1 MKYLRIWIFF
11 GLSAIVSCKESG
23 PLPEAPDSPVRSPE
37 EELLTFQIDP
47 GLEIQLV
54 AQEPLVE
61 SPVVIQFDPW
71 GRMWVVEMRGYMN
84 DLEGSEE
91 HQPVGRIAILE
102 DQDGDGE
109 MDHRTTYLDSLVM
122 PRALGLFGNG
132 ALVAEN
138 NSLWITE
145 DLDGDW
151 VADRKVLLD
160 STYAANGIPEH
171 SDNGFLRNLDNWY
184 YSAKSRLRYKLVDGD
199 WIRDST
205 EFRGQWGI
213 SQDDQG
219 RLIYN
224 YNWSQLHGDLVPPN
238 SIGRNENHQP
248 TSGIDY
254 GLTIDRRVYPIR
266 SNPAVNRGY
275 IPGTLDSAKRLLE
288 FTSASAPIV
297 YRSSLLPEEYH
308 GNMFV
313 MENAGNLIKRNMV
326 VENGIYLE
334 AKDPNPGREFMAST
348 DERFRPVFAT
358 VGPDGGMYIADM
370 YQGIVQHGSY
380 MTDYLREQTLTRKL
394 DHPGHMGRIW
404 RVVPKRNSYKD
415 PVKLG
420 VLPIEN
426 LISYLD
432 HSDGWYRDMAQRL
445 LVESGQVNLI
455 PDLENFFQNQSKT
468 ELGKIHALWTLEG
481 LRGLSTEF
489 LLEALDETDYAVK
502 IHLFRLL
509 ETFAL
514 EDENVARSMGE
525 IVQRHL
531 PNSPPRFQLQAALSS
546 YALVASDRVK
556 ILESILTDF
565 GDDPAFRD
573 AILSS
578 LESLEFE
585 FFTHLRGSELWEKE
599 DQGNAIFLEM
609 LTSATIQGGSLE
621 EVGSLLSWIENA
633 PDHWTSVSILSGL
646 AIQGGNP
653 ENLGKFSLSEQPLLF
668 SENSPF
674 SDQSSLE
681 RAKNLFKWKGF
692 SPEKN
697 KGTNLALD
705 ENSQKLFT
713 EGRQKYLASC
723 AGCHGGNGAGVGR
736 MGPPLDGSEW
746 VIGDERRLALILLHG
761 IEGPITVKGKLYD
774 APEILPVMPSHST
787 MDDRSIAAILTY
799 IRNEWGNHAGP
810 IAPRLVGGTRH
821 TSQGRVYPWS
831 ESELNAHIE
840 KLTQTDPN
848 P

>member
-1 MKYLRIWIFF
+1 MKNLRIWMFF
-11 GLSAIVSCKESG
+11 GLSALASCKEPG
-23 PLPEAPDSPVRSPE
+23 PLPETPDSPVRSPE
-37 EELLTFQIDP
+37 EEILSFQIDR
-47 GLEIQLV
+47 GLEVQLV

-61 SPVVIQFDPW
+61 SPVIIQFDQW
-71 GRMWVVEMRGYMN
+71 GRLWVVEMRGYMN

-91 HQPVGRIAILE
+91 HQRVGRIAILE

-109 MDHRTTYLDSLVM
+109 MDHRITYLDSLIM

-132 ALVAEN
+132 ALIAEN

-151 VADRKVLLD
+151 KADRKVLLD

-184 YSAKSRLRYKLVDGD
+184 YSAKSRIRYKLVNRE

-224 YNWSQLHGDLVPPN
+224 YNWSQLHGDLLPPN

-248 TSGIDY
+248 SSGIDY

-288 FTSASAPIV
+288 FTSASAPTV
-297 YRSSLLPEEYH
+297 YRSSLLPQEYH

-313 MENAGNLIKRNMV
+313 MENAGNLIKRNV
-326 VENGIYLE
+326 VTENGIYLE

-358 VGPDGGMYIADM
+358 VGPDGGLYIADM

-380 MTDYLREQTLTRKL
+380 MTDYLKEQTLNRKL

-404 RVVPKRNSYKD
+404 RIVPKRTSFRS
-415 PVKLG
+415 PEKLG
-420 VLPIEN
+420 GLPVEE
-426 LISYLD
+426 LIPYLE

-445 LVESGQVNLI
+445 LVESGQKNLASQ
-455 PDLENFFQNQSKT
+455 LENFISSQAKT
-468 ELGKIHALWTLEG
+468 DLGKIHALWTLEG
-481 LRGLSTEF
+481 LQVLNPEF
-489 LLEALDETDYAVK
+489 LLEVLEKADYAVK
-502 IHLFRLL
+502 THVLRLL
-509 ETFAL
+509 EPFA
-514 EDENVARSMGE
+514 EKNFE
-525 IVQRHL
+525 IASTLAEVIQNNL
-531 PNSPPRFQLQAALSS
+531 NQASPRFKLQVALSS
-546 YALVASDRVK
+546 YVFDPGDQMK
-556 ILESILTDF
+556 ILTSVLNEF
-565 GDDPAFRD
+565 EEDPVFRD

-578 LESLEFE
+578 LQGQEYEF
-585 FFTHLRGSELWEKE
+585 LSYLGDSEWSETEGQEK
-599 DQGNAIFLEM
+599 AIFLEM
-609 LTSATIQGGSLE
+609 LTSAIVQGGDLVEVQSL
-621 EVGSLLSWIENA
+621 VAQIEKASN
-633 PDHWTSVSILSGL
+633 HWTSKAILSGL
-646 AIQGGNP
+646 ATQGGNP
-653 ENLGKFSLSEQPLLF
+653 DNLGKFTLNGQPLLF
-668 SENSPF
+668 GDNNPISDNSA
-674 SDQSSLE
+674 LA
-681 RAKNLFKWKGF
+681 RAKNLFKWDGF
-692 SPEKN
+692 SPEKS
-697 KGTNLALD
+697 KEGALALD

-723 AGCHGGNGAGVGR
+723 AGCHGGNGAGVNR
-736 MGPPLDGSEW
+736 MGPPLNGSEW

-761 IEGPITVKGKLYD
+761 IEGPISVKGKLYD

-810 IAPRLVGGTRH
+810 IPPRLVGGTRH

-831 ESELNAHIE
+831 ETELNAHIA
-840 KLTQTDPN
+840 KLNQTDSN

>member
-1 MKYLRIWIFF
+1 MFF
-11 GLSAIVSCKESG
+11 GLSVLASCKEPG
-23 PLPEAPDSPVRSPE
+23 PLPETPDSPVRSPE
-37 EELLTFQIDP
+37 EELLTFQIDR
-47 GLEIQLV
+47 GLEVQLV

-61 SPVVIQFDPW
+61 SPVIIQFDQW
-71 GRMWVVEMRGYMN
+71 GRLWVVEMRGYMN

-91 HQPVGRIAILE
+91 HQRVGRIAILE
-102 DQDGDGE
+102 DQDEDGV
-109 MDHRTTYLDSLVM
+109 MDHRIIYLDSLVM
-122 PRALGLFGNG
+122 PRALGLFGSG
-132 ALVAEN
+132 ALIAEN

-184 YSAKSRLRYKLVDGD
+184 YSAKSRLRYKWVDGE
-199 WIRDST
+199 WIRDIT

-213 SQDDQG
+213 SQDNQG

-297 YRSSLLPEEYH
+297 YRSSLLPEEYL

-313 MENAGNLIKRNMV
+313 MENAGNLIKRNV
-326 VENGIYLE
+326 VAENGIYLE

-358 VGPDGGMYIADM
+358 VGPDGGLYIADM

-380 MTDYLREQTLTRKL
+380 MTDYLKEQTLNRKL

-404 RVVPKRNSYKD
+404 RIVPKRNSYKA
-415 PVKLG
+415 PEKLG
-420 VLPIEN
+420 DLSVEE
-426 LISYLD
+426 LIPYLD
-432 HSDGWYRDMAQRL
+432 HSDGWYRDMTQRL
-445 LVESGQVNLI
+445 LVESAQKNLA
-455 PDLENFFQNQSKT
+455 PQLENFFTNQAKT
-468 ELGKIHALWTLEG
+468 DLGKIHALWTLEG
-481 LRGLSTEF
+481 LQ
-489 LLEALDETDYAVK
+489 ALNPDFMLGILDKAEYGVK
-502 IHLFRLL
+502 IHTLRLL
-509 ETFAL
+509 EPFAK
-514 EDENVARSMGE
+514 EDSE
-525 IVQRHL
+525 ISAALAEVVQKHL
-531 PNSPPRFQLQAALSS
+531 SQGTPRFKLQVALSS
-546 YALVASDRVK
+546 YVFDPSDRMK
-556 ILESILTDF
+556 IMSSILADF
-565 GDDPAFRD
+565 GEDPVFRD
-573 AILSS
+573 ALLSS
-578 LESLEFE
+578 LQGYEYEFLTFLEDSKWRE
-585 FFTHLRGSELWEKE
+585 MET
-599 DQGNAIFLEM
+599 QGKAIFLEM
-609 LTSATIQGGSLE
+609 LTSAIIQGGDLQ
-621 EVGSLLSWIENA
+621 EVRQLISQIESD
-633 PDHWTSVSILSGL
+633 PMHWTSLALLSGL
-646 AIQGGNP
+646 ATQGGNP
-653 ENLGKFSLSEQPLLF
+653 DNLGKFSLGEQPILF
-668 SENSPF
+668 GESSPISENSA
-674 SDQSSLE
+674 LA
-681 RAKNLFKWKGF
+681 RAKNLFRWNGF
-692 SPEKN
+692 SPEKS
-697 KGTNLALD
+697 KEGGLALD
-705 ENSQKLFT
+705 ESSQKLFT

-723 AGCHGGNGAGVGR
+723 AGCHGGNGAGVNR

-761 IEGPITVKGKLYD
+761 IEGPIAVKGKLYD

-840 KLTQTDPN
+840 KLNQTDSN